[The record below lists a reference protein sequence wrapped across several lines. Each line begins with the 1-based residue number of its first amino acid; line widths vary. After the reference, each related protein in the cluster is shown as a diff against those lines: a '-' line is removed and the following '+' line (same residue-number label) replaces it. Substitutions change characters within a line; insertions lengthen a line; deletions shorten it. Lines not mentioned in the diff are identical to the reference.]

1 MRRNVCHSV
10 TEIPY
15 PSLDDIKSVQN
26 LVISADWMTEWSHSF
41 IKDLQWNNRSQL
53 SQSVSQLV
61 NQSVN
66 QSVSQ
71 SVSQSA
77 SRSVSQSD
85 SQSVIQP
92 VGQSASQ
99 SVNKPVSQ
107 SVSQQVSHSVCQSVS
122 QSVSQSASQSVIS
135 QLASQS
141 FSQSVSLS
149 VRQSVSQPVRQSVSQ
164 SMILVKNCKFPFRLF
179 QEKIGLEVVFNNY
192 LVRKQVVLD
201 YKILIL
207 NSGHIGFSQRGQ
219 PMILVKK
226 WKFYHTL
233 HQMR

>member
-1 MRRNVCHSV
+1 MRRNICHSV

-41 IKDLQWNNRSQL
+41 IKDLQWKNRSQL

-66 QSVSQ
+66 QSVRQ

-77 SRSVSQSD
+77 SQSVSQSH

-92 VGQSASQ
+92 VSQ
-99 SVNKPVSQ
+99 
-107 SVSQQVSHSVCQSVS
+107 SVCQSVS

-207 NSGHIGFSQRGQ
+207 NSGHIGFSPRGQ